1 MISDEESVKMKV
13 SVQNQKS
20 GRSYGEYN
28 VTSSTTVLN
37 LKQQISRQAK
47 ASLGAERQRLYL
59 SKGDNKNEVLQDD
72 QPLSAYKITDGS
84 VIYIRDL
91 GPQIGWRTVFLVE
104 YAGPLFIYLFFYIQ
118 PYLIYGSTPP
128 SSDPVATASVQKIA
142 FYAWMAHFVK
152 RELETLF
159 VHQFSKGTMPLRNI
173 FKNCAYYWSF
183 AFLVGYYINRPDFSP
198 PATPI
203 VYLSL
208 IAYIL
213 CELGNLNCHIILKNL
228 RRPGTRDRKI
238 PRGFLF
244 ELVSC
249 PNYTFE
255 IAAWLS
261 FTVMT
266 WSFAPLLF
274 ALVGAGQMT
283 VWAMDKHRAYRRE
296 FSDYPRRKI
305 IFPYVF

>member
-1 MISDEESVKMKV
+1 V

-20 GRSYGEYN
+20 GRSYGEYS
-28 VTSSTTVLN
+28 VTSATTVLN

-47 ASLGAERQRLYL
+47 TALGAERQRLYL
-59 SKGDNKNEVLQDD
+59 VKADNKPEVLQDD
-72 QPLSAYKITDGS
+72 QPLSAYKVSEGS

-91 GPQIGWRTVFLVE
+91 GPQIGWRTVFIVE
-104 YAGPLFIYLFFYIQ
+104 YAGPLFLYLFFYIQ
-118 PYLIYGSTPP
+118 PWLIYGSVPR
-128 SSDPVATASVQKIA
+128 SSDPATTESVQKIA
-142 FYAWMAHFVK
+142 FYAFTAHFIK

-183 AFLVGYYINRPDFSP
+183 AALVGYFINRPDFSP
-198 PATPI
+198 PSSAL

-208 IAYIL
+208 ISFIL
-213 CELGNLNCHIILKNL
+213 CEIGNLNCHIILKNL
-228 RRPGTRDRKI
+228 RRPGTRERKI

-244 ELVSC
+244 QLVSC

-255 IAAWLS
+255 IGAWLS
-261 FTVMT
+261 FTLMT
-266 WSFAPLLF
+266 WSIAPLLF

-296 FSDYPRRKI
+296 FAEYPRGRKI